1 MIDAVLLFG
10 VLNILFEFVL
20 LSMLPARTRLRVL
33 GSLAKQRLIHV
44 MFLITNIT
52 IHWGTLIG
60 TMSGIFAFVCSILTV
75 ALARMWFGY
84 VTPDEKYKR
93 GVMAYKV
100 EELR

>member
-20 LSMLPARTRLRVL
+20 LTMLPVRTRLRVL
-33 GSLAKQRLIHV
+33 GSLSKQRSLHV

-60 TMSGIFAFVCSILTV
+60 TMSGVFAFVCSIVTV
-75 ALARMWFGY
+75 KLARMWFGHI
-84 VTPDEKYKR
+84 TPDEKYKR
-93 GVMAYKV
+93 GVLAYKV